1 MTCNRSAIEATV
13 MFQGTRLKIEGT
25 WSPLWGLGRTVA
37 MNKNPQPNQ
46 PQVSLL
52 VADMDGTL
60 VAKQKV
66 LTEIE
71 RFILGNNGSF
81 AAIA

>member
-1 MTCNRSAIEATV
+1 
-13 MFQGTRLKIEGT
+13 
-25 WSPLWGLGRTVA
+25 